1 MICNISD
8 FHVRSRA
15 TSHHKVLSF
24 KQILNAPLLVSTIKR
39 EEHCPSHKKK
49 IAEFF
54 CFTCKLPICT
64 VCALSN
70 HKDCVYEEL
79 SIAVSALKEKFDNLK
94 PSFNRKAYN
103 LKKMTA
109 TLDTGMKQVEGDFS
123 HSMANVGDITDK
135 IMRQLRQKE
144 ATMNLQIEDHV
155 SYWYIVIV
163 MNRCHFFTNSR
174 D

>member
-1 MICNISD
+1 M
-8 FHVRSRA
+8 
-15 TSHHKVLSF
+15 
-24 KQILNAPLLVSTIKR
+24 
-39 EEHCPSHKKK
+39 
-49 IAEFF
+49 AEFF

-163 MNRCHFFTNSR
+163 MNRCLFFTYSR
-174 D
+174 A